1 MSDYIQIYCK
11 TPYRKNSMYIHRNAE
26 TKEIADMAGE
36 GGSKKM
42 HIFFK
47 GKMVQPQH
55 RLLELGIRALCT
67 VELVVEEEP
76 VQRKIGFREKLA
88 VRNVELEIG
97 DVGTLGNDTAKNKGG
112 EPETEGLEY
121 KGEAAYLE

>member
-42 HIFFK
+42 HIFFQ
-47 GKMVQPQH
+47 GKRVQPHH
-55 RLLELGIRALCT
+55 RLLELGIGALNT
-67 VELVVEEEP
+67 VELVVEEDPIEHK
-76 VQRKIGFREKLA
+76 VGFREKEA
-88 VRNVELEIG
+88 MRATQREIG
-97 DVGTLGNDTAKNKGG
+97 DVGGLGA
-112 EPETEGLEY
+112 EPNSQD
-121 KGEAAYLE
+121 